1 MNLLL
6 KYPTSNP
13 AITCSGAD
21 FLRTSAWL
29 GFNSPFPRVMY
40 LNNTIFSLHEGGK
53 SKVGEVGDFNN
64 TTVAVGKSL
73 RPAKML
79 LLSNAP

>member
-1 MNLLL
+1 
-6 KYPTSNP
+6 
-13 AITCSGAD
+13 
-21 FLRTSAWL
+21 
-29 GFNSPFPRVMY
+29 MY